1 MRKWVGNDGDNETDN
16 IILLKNENKK
26 IKRDLKQNAKEH
38 NTIHLKGKKDSEM
51 LILALFY
58 SREVFHIHMPKAIT
72 IFLIANEAGTGF
84 SVSTDGTLNDS

>member
-1 MRKWVGNDGDNETDN
+1 MP
-16 IILLKNENKK
+16 KNTTPS
-26 IKRDLKQNAKEH
+26 IWKE
-38 NTIHLKGKKDSEM
+38 KKDSEM